1 MLTRR
6 HIRIKVLQTIYAFD
20 KAEIDELKKSEK
32 FLVYSMEQMRD
43 LHLVMLGLLVSL
55 RDYAEVHLE
64 KRKKKHL
71 VTQEDLN
78 PNTRF
83 IDNKV
88 LVLLK
93 ENTALNTLI
102 SERKLDFWQ
111 LDDEYISLLHKE
123 VLASE
128 IFEQYMTGPES
139 DFKADKDFV
148 IQLYKQ
154 IIAPNDKLYDYF
166 EDKRLTWLD
175 DYPVVNTGI
184 VKLLNQMGPN
194 PSDGKLMP
202 PAFKNKE
209 DLDFGVELFRK
220 VVLHDE
226 KYTKDIIGKTPNW
239 DKDRIADLDMIM
251 IKMGIAEFLHFPS
264 IPVKVT
270 INEYLEIAKEYSTP
284 KSSIFI
290 NGILDKL
297 VQQYRDNDSLNKIGR
312 GLR

>member
-20 KAEIDELKKSEK
+20 KANLDDLKKYEK

-43 LHLVMLGLLVSL
+43 LHLVMLNLMIHL
-55 RDYAEVHLE
+55 RAYGADQLE
-64 KRKKKHL
+64 KRKNKHL
-71 VTQEDLN
+71 RTQDDIN
-78 PNTRF
+78 PNTSF
-83 IDNKV
+83 VNNQILNN
-88 LVLLK
+88 LAG
-93 ENTALNTLI
+93 NAALNTLI
-102 SERKLDFWQ
+102 KDRKLDLWQ
-111 LDDEYISLLHKE
+111 LDDEYVSLLHKE
-123 VLASE
+123 MLAAP
-128 IFEQYMTGPES
+128 FYEQYMSAT
-139 DFKADKDFV
+139 DQDYNTDKDFV
-148 IQLYKQ
+148 IRLFKEV
-154 IIAPNDKLYDYF
+154 IAPNDKLYEYF

-175 DYPVVNTGI
+175 DFPVVNTGI

-194 PSDGKLMP
+194 PTASKVIP
-202 PAFKNKE
+202 PTYKNRD
-209 DLDFGVELFRK
+209 DLEYGVNLFRK
-220 VVLHDE
+220 VVLNDDSF
-226 KYTKDIIGKTPNW
+226 TKDIIEKTPNW
-239 DKDRIADLDMIM
+239 DKDRIADLDMIL

-297 VQQYRDNDSLNKIGR
+297 VQQYRENGSLNKIGR

>member
-20 KAEIDELKKSEK
+20 KANTDDLKKQEK

-43 LHLVMLGLLVSL
+43 LHLSMLSLLINL
-55 RDYAEVHLE
+55 RAYGAEQLE

-78 PNTRF
+78 PNTDF
-83 IDNKV
+83 IDNRV
-88 LVLLK
+88 LGVLAD
-93 ENTALNTLI
+93 NTGLNQLI
-102 SERKLDFWQ
+102 EDRKLNFWR
-111 LDDEYISLLHKE
+111 LDDEYVSLLYKE
-123 VLASE
+123 MQAADFYKVYME
-128 IFEQYMTGPES
+128 VPNKDFETDRS
-139 DFKADKDFV
+139 FV
-148 IQLYKQ
+148 IQLYKEV
-154 IIAPNDKLYDYF
+154 IAPNDKLYEYF

-194 PSDGKLMP
+194 PSAAKLSP
-202 PAFKNKE
+202 PAFKNEE
-209 DLDFGVELFRK
+209 DHDFGITLFRK
-220 VVLHDE
+220 VVLNDE
-226 KYTKDIIGKTPNW
+226 AFTKDIIAKTPNW

-297 VQQYRDNDSLNKIGR
+297 VQQYREDGSLNKIGR

>member
-1 MLTRR
+1 M
-6 HIRIKVLQTIYAFD
+6 
-20 KAEIDELKKSEK
+20 
-32 FLVYSMEQMRD
+32 
-43 LHLVMLGLLVSL
+43 
-55 RDYAEVHLE
+55 
-64 KRKKKHL
+64 

-78 PNTRF
+78 PNTAF

-88 LVLLK
+88 LLLLK
-93 ENTALNTLI
+93 ENTALNTLVA
-102 SERKLDFWQ
+102 ERKLDFWK
-111 LDDEYISLLHKE
+111 LDDEYISLLYKE
-123 VLASE
+123 LVAAE
-128 IFEQYMTGPES
+128 FYQQYLDNS
-139 DFKADKDFV
+139 SRDFKTDKEFV
-148 IQLYKQ
+148 IKLFKE
-154 IIAPNDKLYDYF
+154 IVAPNDKLYDYF

-194 PSDGKLMP
+194 PSDGKLTP

-226 KYTKDIIGKTPNW
+226 KYTKDIIAKTPNW

-251 IKMGIAEFLHFPS
+251 IKMGIAEFIHFPS

-297 VQQYRDNDSLNKIGR
+297 VQQYRDDNSLNKIGR

>member
-6 HIRIKVLQTIYAFD
+6 HIRIKVLQTVYAFD
-20 KAEIDELKKSEK
+20 KANLEDLKKHEK

-43 LHLVMLGLLVSL
+43 LHLVMLGLLIHL
-55 RDYAEVHLE
+55 RDYGADQLE

-78 PNTRF
+78 PNTSF
-83 IDNKV
+83 IDNRV
-88 LVLLK
+88 LNLLK
-93 ENTALNTLI
+93 NNEDLNSLI
-102 SERKLDFWQ
+102 EDRKLNLWQ
-111 LDDEYISLLHKE
+111 MDDEYISLLYKE
-123 VLASE
+123 MKAAG
-128 IFEQYMTGPES
+128 FYEQYMERPNK
-139 DFKADKDFV
+139 DFKADKEFV
-148 IQLYKQ
+148 IQLYKE
-154 IIAPNDKLYDYF
+154 IIAPNDKLYEYF

-184 VKLLNQMGPN
+184 VKLLNQLGPN
-194 PSDGKLMP
+194 PTAGKMTP
-202 PAFKNKE
+202 PVFKNKE
-209 DLDFGVELFRK
+209 DLDFGVKLYKK
-220 VVLHDE
+220 VILNDE
-226 KYTKDIIGKTPNW
+226 AFTKDIIGKTPNW

-264 IPVKVT
+264 VPVKVT

-297 VQQYRDNDSLNKIGR
+297 VQQYRDNGSLNKIGR

>member
-20 KAEIDELKKSEK
+20 KAELDDLKKSEK

-43 LHLVMLGLLVSL
+43 LHLVMLGLLIHL
-55 RDYAEVHLE
+55 QDYGSKQLE

-83 IDNKV
+83 VDNKI
-88 LVLLK
+88 LNLLK
-93 ENTALNTLI
+93 DNTTLTTLL
-102 SERKLDFWQ
+102 EKRKLNLWQ
-111 LDDEYISLLHKE
+111 LDDEYISLLYKE
-123 VLASE
+123 MFQTE
-128 IFEQYMTGPES
+128 GYERYMAAEDN
-139 DFKADKDFV
+139 DFDKDRAFV
-148 IQLYKQ
+148 IQLYKEV
-154 IIAPNDKLYDYF
+154 IAPNDKLYDYF

-202 PAFKNKE
+202 PAFKNEE
-209 DLDFGVELFRK
+209 DLEFGVNLFKK
-220 VVLHDE
+220 VVLNDSAF
-226 KYTKDIIGKTPNW
+226 TKDIIGKTPNW

-264 IPVKVT
+264 VPVKVT

-297 VQQYRDNDSLNKIGR
+297 VQQYRDNGSLNKIGR

>member
-20 KAEIDELKKSEK
+20 KANLDDLKKYEK

-43 LHLVMLGLLVSL
+43 LHLVMLSLLINMRS
-55 RDYAEVHLE
+55 YGEAQLE

-78 PNTRF
+78 PNTSF
-83 IDNKV
+83 IDNQV
-88 LVLLK
+88 LKLLS
-93 ENTALNTLI
+93 ENSALITMI
-102 SERKLDFWQ
+102 KDKKLDLWQ
-111 LDDEYISLLHKE
+111 LDDEYVSLLYKE
-123 VLASE
+123 MLATG
-128 IFEQYMTGPES
+128 FYGDYMSKE
-139 DFKADKDFV
+139 DKDFNTDKQFIV
-148 IQLYKQ
+148 QLYKEV
-154 IIAPNDKLYDYF
+154 IAPNDKLYEYF

-175 DYPVVNTGI
+175 DFPVVNTGI
-184 VKLLNQMGPN
+184 VKILNQMGRNASVPE
-194 PSDGKLMP
+194 LTP
-202 PAFKNKE
+202 PAFKDEE
-209 DLDFGVELFRK
+209 DLEFGVNLFKK
-220 VVLHDE
+220 VILKDE
-226 KYTKDIIGKTPNW
+226 SFTKDIIAKTPNW

-297 VQQYRDNDSLNKIGR
+297 VQQYREDGSLNKIGR
-312 GLR
+312 GA